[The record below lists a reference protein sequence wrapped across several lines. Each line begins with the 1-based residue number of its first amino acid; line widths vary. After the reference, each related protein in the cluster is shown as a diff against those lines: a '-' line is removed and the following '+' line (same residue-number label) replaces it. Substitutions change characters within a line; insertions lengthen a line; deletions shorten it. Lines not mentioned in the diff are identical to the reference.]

1 MTTEAFGAIGYMM
14 AMMKMT
20 NYRLKSADVIL
31 LKNSC
36 ERLHN
41 LLIQKA
47 DKPGDVDTGELDDIT
62 NNIVAGAMILYFGGG
77 IDTILPQES
86 GKSEPPEA
94 NEETKKKPLFKIAKM
109 KCPFCEG
116 ENKNA
121 EICENVRDKEYFV
134 YCTKCG
140 SETRES
146 FTSKTKAIKAFESGE
161 NWDI

>member
-1 MTTEAFGAIGYMM
+1 VTTEAFGAIGYMM

-77 IDTILPQES
+77 IDTILS
-86 GKSEPPEA
+86 M
-94 NEETKKKPLFKIAKM
+94 KK
-109 KCPFCEG
+109 
-116 ENKNA
+116 
-121 EICENVRDKEYFV
+121 
-134 YCTKCG
+134 
-140 SETRES
+140 TR
-146 FTSKTKAIKAFESGE
+146 KKDQI
-161 NWDI
+161 